1 MLHERER
8 SNKEA
13 VLTIWRQKT
22 ICTKDDAI
30 YKRQSRTKEG
40 HTKDRVIQKRI
51 IQKIAIQK
59 IGSYKR
65 ELVQKI
71 RGKCTR
77 VHHTQDKAGAV

>member
-1 MLHERER
+1 MIL
-8 SNKEA
+8 
-13 VLTIWRQKT
+13 RQK
-22 ICTKDDAI
+22 ICTKDDVI
-30 YKRQSRTKEG
+30 YKRQSRTKES

-51 IQKIAIQK
+51 IQKIAVQKRIIQK

-71 RGKCTR
+71 RGKCTK